1 MGYRTLLVGTDG
13 SITATTA
20 RDAAIRLAKRL
31 RARLVV
37 VCAYGP
43 PLLTRAMADGLVEH
57 SLAAAAQEGVEAEAV
72 LAQQDPAE
80 LILDVAE
87 RVPADLVVVGNKGMG
102 QARRFR

>member
-31 RARLVV
+31 RAKVIV

-43 PLLTRAMADGLVEH
+43 PSITRVAAESLVES
-57 SLAAAAQEGVEAEAV
+57 SLRAATQNRVEAEAEM
-72 LAQQDPAE
+72 AQRDPSE
-80 LILDVAE
+80 LILEVAE
-87 RVPADLVVVGNKGMG
+87 RRNADLIVVGNKGMG
-102 QARRFR
+102 EARRFR